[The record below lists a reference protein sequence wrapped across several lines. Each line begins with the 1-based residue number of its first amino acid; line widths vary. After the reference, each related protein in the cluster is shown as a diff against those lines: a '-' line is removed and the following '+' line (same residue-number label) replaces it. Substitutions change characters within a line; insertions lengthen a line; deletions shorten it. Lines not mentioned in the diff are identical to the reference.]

1 MAVTLRTVVLL
12 AALVGALAPAARAQG
27 GAQVTQQGNG
37 VVLNFVEADLRGVIL
52 VLSPYLDRPVISSGV
67 GAVKV
72 TLQTP
77 GPVPRSQVAGLLRTT
92 LANSNYEL
100 AEDGGTYVVRPRAP
114 QPGAPGGFAQQPVQP
129 QPGPRAQGGVQL
141 FVIRLRHAK
150 AADVAAVVNA
160 LYGRAS
166 ALGELGSTRPSTLG
180 SDLTRN
186 QLPPYN
192 PNQPA
197 QPGATG
203 AVSGREAT
211 LAGETSIVP
220 ESRSNSLLIRA
231 TPGDFALI
239 QEAVQQIDIRPL
251 QVLVEVVIAEVSRNS
266 SFALGLLASLDTI
279 RVSGHVLG
287 AGSTG
292 SINGVPAGGITISA
306 LNIGHYQLNATL
318 AAAATRGEATI
329 LSRPVLFAANNEPA
343 NLSVGSQIPFVQAT
357 TRTDAGIPT
366 DLVQYRDVST
376 QLHIVPTIS
385 PDGYVLLD
393 VSQEINSVVDNSG
406 VKGNPTISTRAL
418 QTQLLVRDGQTGVLG
433 GLSDQ
438 QRTLSRSGIP
448 LLSSIPVVGGL
459 FGGRTRETRDSEL
472 FVFLTPRI
480 IRADDEMDAA
490 TADVQQNSRH
500 LQGPLKKAR
509 PYLRP
514 APPAGQLKPKPGE
527 GEP

>member
-1 MAVTLRTVVLL
+1 MAVTLRIVVLL
-12 AALVGALAPAARAQG
+12 AALAGALAPAARAQG
-27 GAQVTQQGNG
+27 GAPVTQRGTD
-37 VVLNFVEADLRGVIL
+37 VSINFVDADLRSVIQT
-52 VLSPYLDRPVISSGV
+52 LSPYLDRPVVVSGV
-67 GAVKV
+67 GPVRV

-77 GPVPRSQVAGLLRTT
+77 GLVPRAQVAALLRTT
-92 LANSNYEL
+92 IEANNYEM
-100 AEDGGTYVVRPRAP
+100 AQDGGTYVVRPRAA
-114 QPGAPGGFAQQPVQP
+114 QPGPPGGFAQQPVQP

-197 QPGATG
+197 QAGPTAVVTG
-203 AVSGREAT
+203 RDAT
-211 LAGETSIVP
+211 LASETSIVP
-220 ESRSNSLLIRA
+220 ESRTNSLLIRA
-231 TPGDFALI
+231 TPGDFELI
-239 QEAVQQIDIRPL
+239 QAAVQQIDIRPL
-251 QVLVEVVIAEVSRNS
+251 QVLVEVVIAEVQRNS
-266 SFALGLLASLDTI
+266 GFALGLFA
-279 RVSGHVLG
+279 G
-287 AGSTG
+287 ADDIHARGDVTG
-292 SINGVPAGGITISA
+292 SVSLNDSLSLPGNGLILRA
-306 LNIGHYQLNATL
+306 LNIGHYQFNVTL
-318 AAAATRGEATI
+318 AAAANRGDVTI
-329 LSRPVLFAANNEPA
+329 LSRPVLFAANNEAA
-343 NLSVGSQIPFVQAT
+343 NLSVGRQVPFVQAT

-393 VSQEINSVVDNSG
+393 VSQEVNSVENGSG
-406 VKGNPTISTRAL
+406 VKSNPIISTRSL

-438 QRTLSRSGIP
+438 QRTVTRNGIP
-448 LLSSIPVVGGL
+448 VLSSIPIVGGL
-459 FGGRTRETRDSEL
+459 FGGRTRDTRDAEL
-472 FVFLTPRI
+472 FIFLTPRI
-480 IRADDEMDAA
+480 VRDDAEMDQ
-490 TADVQQNSRH
+490 TTDDVRNNSRR
-500 LQGPLKKAR
+500 LQGPLQNAR
-509 PYLRP
+509 PYVAP
-514 APPAGQLKPKPGE
+514 APPAGQLRPKPGE